1 MKSSFALGVDV
12 EFLLVFI
19 FSLIAVDD
27 VDEKSSPPKK
37 GDEDDLDTDEFVLV
51 FDDDDENN
59 EEKKLAAEL
68 DDDSFATDL
77 AVDSMSPIIY
87 GDLSTE

>member
-1 MKSSFALGVDV
+1 MKKTAMMKSSFALGVDV

-37 GDEDDLDTDEFVLV
+37 GDDEDLDTELLLVLL
-51 FDDDDENN
+51 FDDDENN

-77 AVDSMSPIIY
+77 AVDSMSPIMW
-87 GDLSTE
+87 